1 MEYTVEWLARYDIR
15 EIIINLH
22 YRQEVIRR
30 HFGDGSRWGVLIRY
44 SPEQRLLGTA
54 GGVKAVEDFF
64 DETFLVWYGDNLCRP
79 DLAKMVSFHRAKR
92 GIATLALFNRS
103 DLASSGIV
111 ALDDNN
117 RVCRFVEKPTS
128 EEVFSY
134 LINAGI
140 YILEPAIFKYIPP
153 DTSCDFGRDI
163 FPALLEGGEEIYGYR
178 LTVPL
183 FWIDTPEDYERAQKD
198 IKEGRLG

>member
-1 MEYTVEWLARYDIR
+1 MTSPFRGVYAALTTPFEGDEVSVSKLQDNIR
-15 EIIINLH
+15 
-22 YRQEVIRR
+22 
-30 HFGDGSRWGVLIRY
+30 
-44 SPEQRLLGTA
+44 A
-54 GGVKAVEDFF
+54 
-64 DETFLVWYGDNLCRP
+64 
-79 DLAKMVSFHRAKR
+79 
-92 GIATLALFNRS
+92 FNRS

-183 FWIDTPEDYERAQKD
+183 FWIDTPEDYERAQKE